1 MNNLQKN
8 LSAALVCS
16 FQNTLCFSASPK
28 HKCLPGCPHLLPQH
42 LVSGQ
47 KGTQLHNQLLIVQK
61 ITHSA
66 QRSEKEGIN
75 GQTASKYPNSCFL
88 VAFINEGLTICF
100 LKIWKNTVFNN
111 CKKKTLSSS
120 YALFPCSS
128 LSLQET
134 QDPTRNAKL
143 PGSASKIVSRPSEIH
158 R

>member
-75 GQTASKYPNSCFL
+75 RQTASKYPNSCFL

-111 CKKKTLSSS
+111 CKKKH
-120 YALFPCSS
+120 YPQVMPCS
-128 LSLQET
+128 LVHLYLYRRRRIPQEM
-134 QDPTRNAKL
+134 QNCLAVPQK
-143 PGSASKIVSRPSEIH
+143 
-158 R
+158 

>member
-75 GQTASKYPNSCFL
+75 RQTASKYPNSCFL

-111 CKKKTLSSS
+111 CKKNIILKLCLVPLFIFISTGDAGSHKKCKTAWQCLKNS
-120 YALFPCSS
+120 
-128 LSLQET
+128 
-134 QDPTRNAKL
+134 
-143 PGSASKIVSRPSEIH
+143 
-158 R
+158 